1 MGKYNKAFILVALVM
16 FPALLFAQF
25 NNNTTSPYSRYGI
38 GELHPYSFGRSTAM
52 GGASIASRN
61 NEQINLGNP
70 ASYDAID
77 SLGFMFEFAVNAKSV
92 QFVDNIGKTVA
103 NDINFQYFAMN
114 FQVNNRIGTSLG
126 LVPFSDVGYN
136 VTVDQDIENTGAV
149 RTTYYGTGTV
159 SNVFLGAALQP
170 FKFLSVGANLN
181 YYFGMLNRNAEIV
194 FSGAADFYNMQQYKS
209 LRVSDFSIDYGLQAT
224 IPLKNKNKLVVGV
237 VFENNP
243 KYNAFFSDITK
254 KNLVSGSGS
263 NAVVD
268 QDTLFFI
275 EETKGAIEFPVTYG
289 IGISYKKENKFEI
302 NADYYHQAWS
312 EAKFLGTKSNF
323 LTDLNK
329 FAIGAEWI
337 PDKFSIKSYTN
348 RIAYRAG
355 LRYEQTYLIFNNRQ
369 INDFGITFGVGLPVY
384 RSKST
389 INVAAEIGK
398 KGTKQEN
405 LLQENYFRLNLMV
418 NLYDLWFIK
427 RRFD

>member
-1 MGKYNKAFILVALVM
+1 LVALVM

-25 NNNTTSPYSRYGI
+25 NNNTSSPYSRYGL
-38 GELHPYSFGRSTAM
+38 GELHPYSFGRTTAM

-61 NEQINLGNP
+61 NQQINLGNP

-77 SLGFMFEFAVNAKSV
+77 SLGFMFEFAINAKSV
-92 QFVDNIGKTVA
+92 QFVDNIGKVVA

-114 FQVNNRIGTSLG
+114 FQINNRLGTSLG
-126 LVPFSDVGYN
+126 LVPFTDVGYN
-136 VTVDQDIENTGAV
+136 VVVDQNIENTGPV
-149 RTTYYGTGTV
+149 RTTYYGAGTI
-159 SNVFLGAALQP
+159 SNVFLGAAFQP

-181 YYFGMLNRNAEIV
+181 YYFGMLNRNAEVV

-209 LRVSDFSIDYGLQAT
+209 LRVSDFSFDYGLQAT
-224 IPLKNKNKLVVGV
+224 IPLKEKDKIILGV

-243 KYNAFFSDITK
+243 KYNAFFSNITQ
-254 KNLVSGSGS
+254 KNLASGSTI
-263 NAVVD
+263 D
-268 QDTLFFI
+268 QDTLFYE
-275 EETKGAIEFPVTYG
+275 EETKGVIEFPFTYG
-289 IGISYKKENKFEI
+289 FGISYVKENKLEI
-302 NADYYHQAWS
+302 NADYYHQSWS
-312 EAKFLGTKSNF
+312 EAKFLGTKSEF

-329 FAIGAEWI
+329 FAVGAEWI
-337 PDKFSIKSYTN
+337 PDKFSIKSYTS

-389 INVAAEIGK
+389 INVAAEFGK
-398 KGTKQEN
+398 KGTKEES
-405 LLQENYFRLNLMV
+405 LVQENYFRLNLMV